1 MKKSK
6 RVSLSTTLTELS
18 HLKDSLARQ
27 EQDLIDGTRDGQ
39 VSSKSLLN
47 SITTDQASSDK
58 LKDVNSKPTLD
69 VLELSKKLTKLGFA
83 GSISEQRFFAEEME
97 SQIINTETNPHIL
110 AYLFSGFPGE
120 NDALNGHEVLTRLI
134 CCTNFED
141 KDTADKANGALNRIS
156 QELPGIIFR

>member
-27 EQDLIDGTRDGQ
+27 EQ
-39 VSSKSLLN
+39 
-47 SITTDQASSDK
+47 SDK
-58 LKDVNSKPTLD
+58 LKDDDSEPTS
-69 VLELSKKLTKLGFA
+69 ELSKKLTKLGFA